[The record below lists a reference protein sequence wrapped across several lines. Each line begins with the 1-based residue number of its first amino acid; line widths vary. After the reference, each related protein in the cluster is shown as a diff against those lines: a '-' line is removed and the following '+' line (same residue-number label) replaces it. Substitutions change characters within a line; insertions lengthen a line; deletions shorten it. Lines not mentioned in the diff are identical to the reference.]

1 MTREDLKARK
11 ERKMRRVEPSERA
24 FEVVELVKENGENFV
39 LVKIRL
45 EDLSKLAVLKTE
57 RKRREYQRE
66 AQKRYR
72 KKLAAK
78 RED

>member
-1 MTREDLKARK
+1 MRK
-11 ERKMRRVEPSERA
+11 ERKMRRVEPSERGY
-24 FEVVELVKENGENFV
+24 EVVELIKEGDEDFV

-45 EDLSKLAVLKTE
+45 EDLSKLTVLKTD

-72 KKLAAK
+72 KKLASK
-78 RED
+78 QKD

>member
-1 MTREDLKARK
+1 
-11 ERKMRRVEPSERA
+11 MRRVEPSERG
-24 FEVVELVKENGENFV
+24 FEVVELIKEDGENFV

-45 EDLSKLAVLKTE
+45 EDLSKLTVLKTD

-78 RED
+78 QKGRSK

>member
-1 MTREDLKARK
+1 
-11 ERKMRRVEPSERA
+11 MRRVEPSERG
-24 FEVVELVKENGENFV
+24 FEVVELIKEDGENFV

-45 EDLSKLAVLKTE
+45 EDVSKLTVLRTDK
-57 RKRREYQRE
+57 KRREYQRE

-78 RED
+78 QKDQSK

>member
-1 MTREDLKARK
+1 
-11 ERKMRRVEPSERA
+11 MRRVEPSERG
-24 FEVVELVKENGENFV
+24 FEVIKLIKEDGENFV

-45 EDLSKLAVLKTE
+45 EDLSKLTILKTDK
-57 RKRREYQRE
+57 KRREYQRE

-78 RED
+78 QKD

>member
-1 MTREDLKARK
+1 MRK
-11 ERKMRRVEPSERA
+11 ERKMRRVEPSERG
-24 FEVVELVKENGENFV
+24 FEVIKLIKEDGENFV

-45 EDLSKLAVLKTE
+45 EDLSKLTILKTDK
-57 RKRREYQRE
+57 KRREYQRE

-78 RED
+78 QKD